1 MSLQKILPYVLILT
15 LVLAVI
21 SCNDDWLRAEYDTT
35 MQWEGGFEGPLIFGS
50 LNLKDLLNEYDNT
63 GFVSEDSS
71 GFLYLA
77 YSKDTVLSAPEML
90 ELPDQE
96 FIQVFFRVDSTI
108 PGWWLD
114 LLPSDTISFEQDK
127 GFKFERTGEE
137 RIDSVHIKTGEM
149 RIYVR
154 STIKHE
160 GILTITSDNVFVG
173 GQPYNEVIM
182 ISDPSGN
189 YEETISIPMAGG
201 SIHLDNSV
209 PDSTS
214 LSIMFKFD
222 LINSGNDILAS
233 EEVQIINSFHNLA
246 FSGVYGYL
254 GAYDSVLIDKAQL
267 DFGLLEGNFEG
278 TIKLANPQLNI
289 TMDNSMGIPFA
300 VELRDLEAHFKDG
313 SGTAIIIDPG
323 ANPIRINAPSI
334 SQVGQTIRSITNI
347 DNTNS
352 NIHEAATTDL
362 TGFQYSVRAMG
373 NPDGVQDNFI
383 LDTSKLAISIEG
395 LIPIDLRIQDFVLSD
410 TFDFDLTSDE
420 DSDFGP
426 DNVDYMMMRM
436 ETDNSM
442 PIDLG
447 IQVYF
452 IDTTQ
457 NWLRLDSLFGADK
470 DIFKSGVLNADGRV
484 IRSTNKVTRV
494 ELTKT
499 QIGNAL
505 DANKLMMK
513 VYVETAEGGTRD
525 VKFYSDYSL
534 DFKLGARLELN
545 VTIESEENNK

>member
-90 ELPDQE
+90 EVPDQE
-96 FIQVFFRVDSTI
+96 FIQLFFRVDTNI
-108 PGWWLD
+108 PGWMLG
-114 LLPSDTISFEQDK
+114 PIGDTIAFDQDK
-127 GFKFERTGEE
+127 GFEFKRTGDE
-137 RIDSVHIKTGEM
+137 RIDSVQIKSGSM
-149 RIYVR
+149 SIYVR
-154 STIKHE
+154 STIKHT
-160 GILTITSDNVFVG
+160 GILTITSDDVLVG
-173 GQPYNEVIM
+173 GKPFHEVIM
-182 ISDPSGN
+182 ISDPSGTF
-189 YEETISIPMAGG
+189 EQTTSISMEGGTIR
-201 SIHLDNSV
+201 LDNSV

-214 LSIMFKFD
+214 ISLNYTFE
-222 LINSGNDILAS
+222 LINSGNDILSS
-233 EEVQIINSFHNLA
+233 EEVQIINSFRNLE
-246 FSGVYGYL
+246 FSGAFGYL

-278 TIKLANPQLNI
+278 SIKLANPQLNI
-289 TMDNSMGIPFA
+289 TIDNSMGIPFA
-300 VELRDLEAHFKDG
+300 VELLDLEAHFKDG
-313 SGTAIIIDPG
+313 SGTAIIIDPS

-347 DNTNS
+347 DNSNS
-352 NIHEAATTDL
+352 NINEAATTDL

-484 IRSTNKVTRV
+484 IQATNKVTRV

-513 VYVETAEGGTRD
+513 VYIETAEDGSRD